1 MNTTIS
7 LQVPQTRTAPRF
19 AAPLGE
25 LFAAVIAL
33 FNHPGIPAAPRY
45 PSREAARVRAIA
57 HRYESADPRFA
68 SELYAA
74 ADRHEVLYSNY

>member
-1 MNTTIS
+1 MSTTIS

-25 LFAAVIAL
+25 LFAAAIAL
-33 FNHPGIPAAPRY
+33 FSHTGTPARRY
-45 PSREAARVRAIA
+45 PTREAARVRAMA
-57 HRYESADPRFA
+57 HRCEGSDPRFA

-74 ADRHEVLYSNY
+74 ADRHEMLYSNSF